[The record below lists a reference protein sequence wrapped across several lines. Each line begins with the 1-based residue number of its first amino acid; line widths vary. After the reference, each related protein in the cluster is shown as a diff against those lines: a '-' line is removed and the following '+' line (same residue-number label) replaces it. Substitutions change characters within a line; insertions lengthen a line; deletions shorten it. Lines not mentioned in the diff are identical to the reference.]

1 MITIIDRS
9 IIDALSCPMASS
21 RSCSAR
27 RVSLSIGRLANSSI
41 RRRSM
46 KNASRNARRLSA
58 SDAVTA
64 AGSGTPQCAVIGWP
78 GQKGHVSAAAW
89 SHTVKTKC
97 SGGASASANS
107 FQLLLRSPSVGDVML
122 LQDLE
127 REGIDG
133 ALRMTSCAERPKLT
147 PGDAGMIGERLR
159 HDRPRRVAGAEEQDV
174 QHVYLDSAS
183 RGKRSGLSVKS
194 ASTPRLPR

>member
-1 MITIIDRS
+1 MVRSS
-9 IIDALSCPMASS
+9 IIDHGRIVLANGVDMFLQRQPRQLVNWQAREQLDPSS
-21 RSCSAR
+21 QDKERVTKRTAPLGVGRRDRR
-27 RVSLSIGRLANSSI
+27 RVRDAPMRGHRLA
-41 RRRSM
+41 RP
-46 KNASRNARRLSA
+46 KGTRLSRGLVTYGEDEMQWRRIRFSKLVPALA
-58 SDAVTA
+58 SQPF
-64 AGSGTPQCAVIGWP
+64 GR
-78 GQKGHVSAAAW
+78 H
-89 SHTVKTKC
+89 
-97 SGGASASANS
+97 
-107 FQLLLRSPSVGDVML
+107 VML

-133 ALRMTSCAERPKLT
+133 ALRMTSRAERPKLT